1 MGQRSTLSV
10 RTLATGEFVVKR
22 IACAL
27 VVLGVTTV
35 FGPSF
40 ANDTGTEQQ
49 ARAMLDRAIAALKE
63 DETAALAAFTA
74 GEPGFKDRDLYV
86 FCVGPDGVVTA
97 NGGHRDLH
105 VSAGR
110 EQRAGAQERA
120 DQPGRRPDL
129 RRRLLRPVTRGG

>member
-1 MGQRSTLSV
+1 MRQRSALSI

-22 IACAL
+22 IGCAL
-27 VVLGVTTV
+27 VVLGMTTV
-35 FGPSF
+35 YGTAF
-40 ANDTGTEQQ
+40 ASDVGTEQE

-97 NGGHRDLH
+97 NGGH

-110 EQRAGAQERA
+110 EQRARAQERA
-120 DQPGRRPDL
+120 DQPGRGPDL
-129 RRRLLRPVTRGG
+129 RRRLLRPVMRCG